1 MRKIIFY
8 NFCCRM
14 LKWCITIIY
23 CMKILLNSNQYNKYG
38 KYFEKYEYLEWIMK
52 WLLFIKQKMNEKW
65 YLIRCIIYVLVA
77 RLKYSTWICFWRL
90 FNYSYNT
97 MTLELMKI
105 CIWFDTYNRYIH
117 YFWISIYLV
126 YSHEV
131 KWIYENNPNHIFIL
145 IS

>member
-1 MRKIIFY
+1 MKQNFQEFSELTFYLLIISWIPWSCHWIEKYFSSLVLSHRQPNVMKKKVRNIIFY

-90 FNYSYNT
+90 FNYS
-97 MTLELMKI
+97 
-105 CIWFDTYNRYIH
+105 
-117 YFWISIYLV
+117 
-126 YSHEV
+126 
-131 KWIYENNPNHIFIL
+131 
-145 IS
+145 